1 MDSGSTST
9 ELSFHVIS
17 FQLRTAGT
25 ESVCRVCTCV
35 CVGTHVSN
43 LEYILSQQKCNYQLL
58 NNITLR
64 ISRGNGLQ
72 SHTQKQENCLWE
84 VY

>member
-25 ESVCRVCTCV
+25 ESVCCVCTCV

-43 LEYILSQQKCNYQLL
+43 LEYILSQQKCNYQLS

-72 SHTQKQENCLWE
+72 SHTEILENGVWK